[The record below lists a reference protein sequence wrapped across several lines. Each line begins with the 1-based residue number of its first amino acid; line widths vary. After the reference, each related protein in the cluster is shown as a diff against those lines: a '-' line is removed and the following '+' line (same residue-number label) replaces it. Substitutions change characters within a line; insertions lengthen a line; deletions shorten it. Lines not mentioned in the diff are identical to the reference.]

1 MTQKRSD
8 ENMATPFLKVYD
20 AFLARITADEWTL
33 EEELAIVE
41 RDWQELLKMAIAR
54 FKYPRVSLE
63 FEEVSAADIEDSAPQ
78 LKIYQFKNDLTNAE
92 IQVLATIMKHEWIRR
107 CVASWEHIGT
117 LYTSKDFSAANHLD
131 KLNDLE
137 SNVRREVDEAID
149 IYDKSRGNVPATI
162 FRQLAGK
169 RQSY

>member
-1 MTQKRSD
+1 
-8 ENMATPFLKVYD
+8 MATPFLKVYD

-54 FKYPRVSLE
+54 FKYPRVSLD
-63 FEEVSAADIEDSAPQ
+63 FEEVSAVENESSSQ
-78 LKIYQFKNDLTNAE
+78 LKIYQFTNDLTNDE
-92 IQVLATIMKHEWIRR
+92 IQLLALYMKHEWIKR
-107 CVASWEHIGT
+107 CVASWEHIGQ

-137 SNVRREVDEAID
+137 ANVLREVAKQQD
-149 IYDKSRGNVPATI
+149 IYDKSRGKTPAEI
-162 FRQLAGK
+162 FGKLAGK
-169 RQSY
+169 RQYN

>member
-1 MTQKRSD
+1 
-8 ENMATPFLKVYD
+8 MATPFLKVYD

-63 FEEVSAADIEDSAPQ
+63 FEEVSAADEDASQ
-78 LKIYQFKNDLTNAE
+78 LRIYQFSEDLTNDE
-92 IQVLATIMKHEWIRR
+92 IQLLAVYMKHEWIKR
-107 CVASWEHIGT
+107 CVASWEHIGQ

-137 SNVRREVDEAID
+137 ANVRREVDEQQD
-149 IYDKSRGNVPATI
+149 LYDRSRGKAPAEI
-162 FRQLAGK
+162 FRKLAGK
-169 RQSY
+169 RQSS

>member
-1 MTQKRSD
+1 
-8 ENMATPFLKVYD
+8 MATPFLKVYD

-54 FKYPRVSLE
+54 FKYPRVSLD
-63 FEEVSAADIEDSAPQ
+63 FEEVSAAEEEAPQ
-78 LKIYQFKNDLTNAE
+78 LKIYQFKEDLTNAE
-92 IQVLATIMKHEWIRR
+92 IQLLAVYMKHEWIKR
-107 CVASWEHIGT
+107 CVASWDHIGQ

-137 SNVRREVDEAID
+137 ANVLREVNEQQD
-149 IYDKSRGNVPATI
+149 IYDRSRGYAPAEI

-169 RQSY
+169 KQNG